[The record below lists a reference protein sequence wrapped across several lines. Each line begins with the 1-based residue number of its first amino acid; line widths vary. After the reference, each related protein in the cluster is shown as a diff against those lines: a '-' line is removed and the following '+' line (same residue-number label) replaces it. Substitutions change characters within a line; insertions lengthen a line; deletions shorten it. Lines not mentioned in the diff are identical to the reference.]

1 MYHFI
6 LQILIM
12 ISLGLMVYMAA
23 RKIPQIT
30 DTVPEETA
38 GQPTGF
44 WHRVELILGKMPLD
58 RFDLLVS
65 QFLEKNIRKVKLL
78 LARLDNYLTQH
89 LEQFKKIKHRAH
101 RKQEKKFA
109 LFEEQ
114 NEVKEGE
121 SISEKTITGPA
132 GKEAEIAPIVEKSEK
147 AGAIDQRV
155 ENTK

>member
-1 MYHFI
+1 M
-6 LQILIM
+6 L
-12 ISLGLMVYMAA
+12 SLGLMVYIAA

-30 DTVPEETA
+30 DTVSEDVA

-44 WHRVELILGKMPLD
+44 WHQIELMLGKLPLD
-58 RFDLLVS
+58 RFDLLIS

-78 LARLDNYLTQH
+78 LARLDNYLTHH

-101 RKQEKKFA
+101 RKQQKKFA

-114 NEVKEGE
+114 GETKNEPIAPVESETKAAPKVVVPLAIPGKMGEQGE
-121 SISEKTITGPA
+121 SDKG
-132 GKEAEIAPIVEKSEK
+132 
-147 AGAIDQRV
+147 V